1 MIFGVGIDLVE
12 IGRIETI
19 LNKWEEKFLCRI
31 YSAKEIRYCNKHARP
46 AVHFAAR
53 FAVKEAFLKAI
64 GLGMGGGIR
73 FREIE
78 TIHDEKGKPILK
90 LAGGAS
96 SFLETRGIR
105 VVHLTISHTDAHA
118 TAVVILEQ

>member
-19 LNKWEEKFLCRI
+19 LKKWEEKFLCRI
-31 YSAKEIRYCNKHARP
+31 YSAEEIRYCNERARP

-64 GLGMGGGIR
+64 GVGMGGGVR
-73 FREIE
+73 FCDIS
-78 TIHDEKGKPILK
+78 TTHDERGKPILK

-105 VVHLTISHTDAHA
+105 SVHLTISHTNAHA

>member
-19 LNKWEEKFLCRI
+19 LKRWEGKFLTRI
-31 YSAKEIRYCNKHARP
+31 YSADEIRYCNRKARP
-46 AVHFAAR
+46 GVHFAAR

-73 FREIE
+73 FCDIE
-78 TIHDEKGKPILK
+78 TGRDPKGKPLLM
-90 LAGGAS
+90 LAGGAND
-96 SFLETRGIR
+96 FLLAHGIR
-105 VVHLTISHTDAHA
+105 SVHLTISHTDAYA
-118 TAVVILEQ
+118 TAAVVLER

>member
-1 MIFGVGIDLVE
+1 MIFGAGIDLVE

-19 LNKWEEKFLCRI
+19 LKKWEEKFLCRI
-31 YSAKEIRYCNKHARP
+31 YSAEEIRYCNERARP

-64 GLGMGGGIR
+64 GVGMGGGVR
-73 FREIE
+73 FRDIE
-78 TIHDEKGKPILK
+78 TTHNERGKPILK

-96 SFLETRGIR
+96 SFLEARGIR
-105 VVHLTISHTDAHA
+105 SVHLTISHTNAHA
-118 TAVVILEQ
+118 TAVVILER

>member
-12 IGRIETI
+12 IGRIENV
-19 LNKWEEKFLCRI
+19 LKKWEERFLCRI
-31 YSAKEIRYCNKHARP
+31 YSAEEVRYCNERARP

-64 GLGMGGGIR
+64 GLGMGGGVR
-73 FREIE
+73 FRDIE
-78 TIHDEKGKPILK
+78 TTHDERGKPILK

-96 SFLETRGIR
+96 SFLEDREIR
-105 VVHLTISHTDAHA
+105 AVHLTISHTNAHA
-118 TAVVILEQ
+118 TAVVILER

>member
-12 IGRIETI
+12 IARIETI

-31 YSAKEIRYCNKHARP
+31 YSAGEIRYCNERARP

-64 GLGMGGGIR
+64 GLGMGGGVR
-73 FREIE
+73 FRDIE
-78 TIHDEKGKPILK
+78 TIHDERGKPIIK
-90 LAGGAS
+90 PAGGAS
-96 SFLETRGIR
+96 SFLEAREIR
-105 VVHLTISHTDAHA
+105 SVHLSISHTNVHA
-118 TAVVILEQ
+118 TAIVMLEQ

>member
-31 YSAKEIRYCNKHARP
+31 YSAEEIRYCNERARP

-64 GLGMGGGIR
+64 GLGMGGGVR
-73 FREIE
+73 FRDIE
-78 TIHDEKGKPILK
+78 TTHDERGKPLLK
-90 LAGGAS
+90 LAGSAR
-96 SFLETRGIR
+96 SFLEAREIR
-105 VVHLTISHTDAHA
+105 SVHLTISHTNAHA
-118 TAVVILEQ
+118 TAVVMLEQ

>member
-19 LNKWEEKFLCRI
+19 MKKWEEKFLCRI
-31 YSAKEIRYCNKHARP
+31 YSAEEIRYCNNRARP

-64 GLGMGGGIR
+64 GLGMGGGVR
-73 FREIE
+73 FRDIE
-78 TIHDEKGKPILK
+78 TTHDDRGKPLLK
-90 LAGGAS
+90 LAGAAR
-96 SFLETRGIR
+96 SFLETREIR
-105 VVHLTISHTDAHA
+105 AVHLTISHTNAHA
-118 TAVVILEQ
+118 TAIVMLEQ

>member
-12 IGRIETI
+12 IGRIENV
-19 LNKWEEKFLCRI
+19 LKKWEEKFLCRI
-31 YSAKEIRYCNKHARP
+31 YSAEEIRYCNGQARP

-64 GLGMGGGIR
+64 GLGMGGGVR
-73 FREIE
+73 FRDIE
-78 TIHDEKGKPILK
+78 TTHDEMGKPMLK

-96 SFLETRGIR
+96 SFLEAREIR
-105 VVHLTISHTDAHA
+105 AAHLTISHTSAHA
-118 TAVVILEQ
+118 TAVVILER

>member
-31 YSAKEIRYCNKHARP
+31 YSAEEIRYCNERARP
-46 AVHFAAR
+46 AVYFAAR

-64 GLGMGGGIR
+64 GLGMGGGVR
-73 FREIE
+73 FRDIE
-78 TIHDEKGKPILK
+78 TTHDERGKPMLK

-96 SFLETRGIR
+96 SFLEAREIR
-105 VVHLTISHTDAHA
+105 SVHLSISHTNAHA
-118 TAVVILEQ
+118 TAIVILER

>member
-12 IGRIETI
+12 IARIETI

-31 YSAKEIRYCNKHARP
+31 YSAEEIRYCNERARP

-64 GLGMGGGIR
+64 GLGMGGGVR
-73 FREIE
+73 FRDIE
-78 TIHDEKGKPILK
+78 TTHDEKGKPILR
-90 LAGGAS
+90 LAGEAS
-96 SFLETRGIR
+96 SFLEAREIR
-105 VVHLTISHTDAHA
+105 SVHLPISHTNFQA
-118 TAVVILEQ
+118 TAIVMLER

>member
-19 LNKWEEKFLCRI
+19 LNKWGGKFLRRI
-31 YSAKEIRYCNKHARP
+31 YSAEEIRYCSARARP

-73 FREIE
+73 FRDIE
-78 TIHDEKGKPILK
+78 TTHDERGKPVLM
-90 LAGGAS
+90 LAGAAG
-96 SFLETRGIR
+96 SFLEAREIR
-105 VVHLTISHTDAHA
+105 SIHVTISHTTANA
-118 TAVVILEQ
+118 TAMVVLER